1 MFRFEQYVSG
11 EILKLVL
18 ILAQFRLAKRLIY
31 IYIHFVE
38 IQILSWTNYWIR
50 GEVSNVM
57 VVKRRCTTCF

>member
-18 ILAQFRLAKRLIY
+18 ILAQFRLAKRLTY

-38 IQILSWTNYWIR
+38 ILSWTNYWIR
-50 GEVSNVM
+50 GGVSNVM
-57 VVKRRCTTCF
+57 VIKRRCTTCF